1 MSRLTISYFAN
12 YFYDIY
18 SEYITPC
25 AVMTYATLNAT
36 QITHPMFASYGLVR
50 LSG

>member
-1 MSRLTISYFAN
+1 MTNSYFAN
-12 YFYDIY
+12 YFCDTY

-25 AVMTYATLNAT
+25 TVMTYATLYA
-36 QITHPMFASYGLVR
+36 IRVMHPTLTGYGVVQ